1 MQISSRFTI
10 SVHILA
16 CIEYFGNDYKITS
29 EFLAGSIGINPVNVR
44 KILQR
49 LSAAGILTVKRG
61 SGGITV
67 NKDYSEI
74 SLYELFVAVESLEN
88 QKLFHFHEH
97 PNGACPVGGTIHRA
111 LDGKLDEVQTVMEE
125 KLKSIRVSD
134 ITKEIHL
141 ANAKKT

>member
-10 SVHILA
+10 AVHILA

-97 PNGACPVGGTIHRA
+97 PNGACPVIHRA